1 MNNIYDDD
9 TYSEGKDEEDDIYP
23 KISENDT
30 NSIVSNGNNYMHKE
44 NTYMDEYY
52 NNGNNNNYFNSFFN
66 KKPHT
71 IIDYL
76 NINSTEY
83 KKNKMYQKIKSK
95 LIGLKSLPIIYF
107 DEICYLSLFYSK
119 KLTHKK
125 LSTIVPIIVYKII
138 TKYNIKTISLKDL
151 KKELNFSY
159 KKYFKNEKLFTELN
173 INVNIN
179 KNSLKNNINNIKTQN
194 YSELVYNSVMRYIQ
208 IIKEKSQSSLNIIK
222 IRKKKKMT
230 QINKDIFK
238 FNKFN
243 EINGNKDSNNNNKII
258 ENIYTKL
265 SKEEND
271 IEKLYCSPFIY
282 ELNNCQEQC
291 KLFIYNNNGTSL
303 DNNSIDKSINNN
315 NKKIISLKEED
326 ETELSDENKFNDFF
340 KNKINNE
347 ILGLGM
353 IKYFIDE
360 NNVIILSYN
369 LMKDIFNCNIC
380 QVKKAIIYIKLYINY
395 INNI

>member
-1 MNNIYDDD
+1 
-9 TYSEGKDEEDDIYP
+9 
-23 KISENDT
+23 
-30 NSIVSNGNNYMHKE
+30 
-44 NTYMDEYY
+44 
-52 NNGNNNNYFNSFFN
+52 
-66 KKPHT
+66 
-71 IIDYL
+71 
-76 NINSTEY
+76 
-83 KKNKMYQKIKSK
+83 MYQKIKLMLFGFSSFPK
-95 LIGLKSLPIIYF
+95 KYI
-107 DEICYLSLFYSK
+107 DEICYLSWFYSK

-179 KNSLKNNINNIKTQN
+179 KDSLNNITNNIKTQN
-194 YSELVYNSVMRYIQ
+194 YSELVYNSVIKYIQ

-222 IRKKKKMT
+222 IKKKKKMT
-230 QINKDIFK
+230 HINKDIFK
-238 FNKFN
+238 FN
-243 EINGNKDSNNNNKII
+243 EINENKDNNNNNKII

-340 KNKINNE
+340 KNKINND

-360 NNVIILSYN
+360 NNVIILSYK
-369 LMKDIFNCNIC
+369 LMKDIFKCNIC